1 MSSLRQIFFTTA
13 DERAFSDALKERFTD
28 IRFATRSEAV
38 SKGDLSF
45 VADISSAGGGRVK
58 IFIPPVGWKP
68 EYYKLEFGTD
78 RFGISNYPEE
88 CIYYRSSNKQHMV
101 CGPAIHEH
109 KPLLGQGTIQVG
121 GSDRMTAREKSFRNK
136 VWRVVSKIAT
146 PKLKALRYW
155 DPEHQ
160 WTEIGGQINCAG
172 WDAVR
177 WALEDERRV
186 FAASLH
192 YRPSDGLNLPP
203 SFKA

>member
-1 MSSLRQIFFTTA
+1 MPSLRQIFFTTA
-13 DERAFSDALKERFTD
+13 DEKAFSDALKERFPD
-28 IRFATRSEAV
+28 IRFATRSEAA
-38 SKGDLSF
+38 SKGDFSF
-45 VADISSAGGGRVK
+45 VADIPSAGGGSVR

-68 EYYKLEFGTD
+68 EYYKLEFGAD

-88 CIYYRSSNKQHMV
+88 WMSFRSSSKQHMER
-101 CGPAIHEH
+101 GPAIHDY
-109 KPLLGQGTIQVG
+109 KPLLGQGSIQVG
-121 GSDRMTAREKSFRNK
+121 GSDRMTAKEKSFRNK

-160 WTEIGGQINCAG
+160 WTEIGGQIECAG

-177 WALEDERRV
+177 WALDDERRV

-192 YRPSDGLNLPP
+192 YRPADGLQLPA
-203 SFKA
+203 SFEA